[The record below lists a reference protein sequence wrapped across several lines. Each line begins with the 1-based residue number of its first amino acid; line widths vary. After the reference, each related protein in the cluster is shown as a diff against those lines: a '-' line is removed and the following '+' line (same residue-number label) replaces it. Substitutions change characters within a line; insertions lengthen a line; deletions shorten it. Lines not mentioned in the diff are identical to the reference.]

1 MYPEGKVQNEQ
12 PPWMFFM
19 MSLTGAEKEELSFES
34 DRMRFIGR
42 TRSLAAPLS
51 VVNDGPMS
59 GTGGSVLDPVA
70 AIKYRI
76 TLKPRQTATFEIVI
90 GITETQDTCQH
101 LIDKYDDMYLKNRA
115 FELSWTHSQVLLRQ
129 INASEA
135 EAQLFNSMASH
146 ILYANAI
153 HRAEANIIA
162 GNRKGQS
169 GLWGYSISGDLPIV
183 LVRVQD
189 SDNTTLVRQ
198 LIKAHSYW
206 RMKGLVVDLIIW
218 NDDFG
223 TYRQLLHDQIM
234 GFVTAIGGAT
244 VDQPGG
250 IFIRQGDQLS
260 TEDRILFQTVARL
273 IFYDNAGSL
282 QEQMTRQK
290 PVKALPPA
298 LKITGHNTFE
308 SDVQVSLPDNLVFNN
323 GTGGFTA
330 DGKEY
335 FILTRRGKPPRRPG

>member
-1 MYPEGKVQNEQ
+1 M
-12 PPWMFFM
+12 
-19 MSLTGAEKEELSFES
+19 
-34 DRMRFIGR
+34 
-42 TRSLAAPLS
+42 
-51 VVNDGPMS
+51 
-59 GTGGSVLDPVA
+59 
-70 AIKYRI
+70 
-76 TLKPRQTATFEIVI
+76 
-90 GITETQDTCQH
+90 
-101 LIDKYDDMYLKNRA
+101 
-115 FELSWTHSQVLLRQ
+115 SWTHSQVLLRQ

-135 EAQLFNSMASH
+135 EAQLFNSMAGH

-153 HRAEANIIA
+153 HRAESNIIA

-189 SDNTTLVRQ
+189 SDNTALVRQ

-206 RMKGLVVDLIIW
+206 RMKGLAVDLIIW

-234 GFVTAIGGAT
+234 GFVTAMGGAT

-273 IFYDNAGSL
+273 IF
-282 QEQMTRQK
+282 M
-290 PVKALPPA
+290 
-298 LKITGHNTFE
+298 IM
-308 SDVQVSLPDNLVFNN
+308 
-323 GTGGFTA
+323 
-330 DGKEY
+330 
-335 FILTRRGKPPRRPG
+335 PGACRSK